1 MSEGPPNSVEQGE
14 TPEALRAANEALHKE
29 IEVLKAELSAAL
41 AAAQEVEQKLVEAG
55 IDKVTNLPTR
65 ERFESIVTALV
76 AHPLGPGERPRKNL
90 PKRLA
95 LLFADVD
102 KFKLVNDTY
111 GHSKGDEVLRAIADE
126 LADGIRPADYIGR
139 WGGEEIV
146 IVLTDATGA
155 EAVGR
160 ATHLLQRVAGRH
172 FRGVDQETGEQRD
185 FTVTVSIG
193 TASMLNNSETSFEE
207 LVSMAD
213 KAMYIAKDTGRNR
226 VVGAP
231 VVPPL

>member
-1 MSEGPPNSVEQGE
+1 M
-14 TPEALRAANEALHKE
+14 
-29 IEVLKAELSAAL
+29 
-41 AAAQEVEQKLVEAG
+41 
-55 IDKVTNLPTR
+55 
-65 ERFESIVTALV
+65 

-146 IVLTDATGA
+146 IALTDVTEA